1 MPLRQR
7 FSTWSSASCSGSCAT
22 ARHAEQAAAKLARLC
37 ASSFSAT
44 LQSRSAGRESNAG
57 GSSASAFTSM
67 FSGRARRASLGR
79 RARFRCRV
87 RYKKF
92 GARISRERI
101 RNGPHWRETREETC
115 VVRQPESISLEA
127 CRSPCPRLEH
137 TLLRSVEEL
146 TVVVDHL
153 LRLRVRVRVV
163 RVRVVRVRVR
173 IRVRV
178 KGEGKELGLGLG

>member
-1 MPLRQR
+1 MQWFVRN
-7 FSTWSSASCSGSCAT
+7 ST
-22 ARHAEQAAAKLARLC
+22 
-37 ASSFSAT
+37 
-44 LQSRSAGRESNAG
+44 
-57 GSSASAFTSM
+57 
-67 FSGRARRASLGR
+67 ARRASCCKAREALRVELLGHAAEQIGR
-79 RARFRCRV
+79 KRIERGRFFSLSVHYHVFGTGAARESRTERGFAAEFV
-87 RYKKF
+87 TKKF

-163 RVRVVRVRVR
+163 RVRVVRVRVV
-173 IRVRV
+173 RVRV